1 MISIQVGCLVCI
13 AERHRRALSQV
24 MARSTYHIFVA
35 GAIPLHLGAEVDG
48 HSPALCSVPFSRVC
62 ASAVTSAEILVRTL
76 SSPGPDVVFISSAA
90 RRKASRRN
98 NRAVIAS
105 N

>member
-1 MISIQVGCLVCI
+1 MSPS
-13 AERHRRALSQV
+13 RHASPATPQRWRA
-24 MARSTYHIFVA
+24 
-35 GAIPLHLGAEVDG
+35 DG
-48 HSPALCSVPFSRVC
+48 HSLYDLFAVSRVI

-76 SSPGPDVVFISSAA
+76 SSPGPDVVFNSSAA